1 MPMITNKSRQYLFK
15 NKLNIRRKSKRTL
28 MKESFSMMILGLLL
42 VLLNYF
48 IPQKMQLFNSF
59 NGNIL
64 GIVSNL
70 FEIFFYSLEILIVL
84 LIGFTILLSLFLIIG
99 SINRIIKIF
108 LLKSRKFSSR
118 IN

>member
-59 NGNIL
+59 NENIL

-84 LIGFTILLSLFLIIG
+84 LIGITILLSLFLILG
-99 SINRIIKIF
+99 SINRIIKLINY
-108 LLKSRKFSSR
+108 KSRGYSNR
-118 IN
+118 

>member
-59 NGNIL
+59 NENIL

-84 LIGFTILLSLFLIIG
+84 LIGFTILLSLFLILG
-99 SINRIIKIF
+99 SINRITKLINY
-108 LLKSRKFSSR
+108 KSRGYSNR
-118 IN
+118 

>member
-59 NGNIL
+59 NENIL

-84 LIGFTILLSLFLIIG
+84 LISFTVLFSLSLMVGSLNRLIKLIQ
-99 SINRIIKIF
+99 
-108 LLKSRKFSSR
+108 LKSRR
-118 IN
+118 IIR